1 MRTDIRT
8 KQITQTYKVYVAK
21 DGKEFKYED
30 ECKHHEMI
38 LDGTRIVCPKCNGK
52 GKINEHCERVFDGG
66 LYGDHQYHTYY
77 TSDEC
82 PQCKGKGYLEKKVTW
97 E

>member
-21 DGKEFKYED
+21 DGKEFYD
-30 ECKHHEMI
+30 EEECRHHEMI
-38 LDGTRIVCPKCNGK
+38 LDGTRVVCPDCQGK
-52 GKINEHCERVFDGG
+52 GRWKTDYVPEHDHWEGKMGG
-66 LYGDHQYHTYY
+66 YWHYNTCDR
-77 TSDEC
+77 
-82 PQCKGKGYLEKKVTW
+82 CKGKGYLEKKVTW